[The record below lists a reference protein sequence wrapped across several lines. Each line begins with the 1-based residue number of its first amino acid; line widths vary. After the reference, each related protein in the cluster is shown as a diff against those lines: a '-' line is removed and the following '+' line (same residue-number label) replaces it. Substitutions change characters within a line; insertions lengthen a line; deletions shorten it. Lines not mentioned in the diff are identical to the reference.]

1 MPAVNRGG
9 ALRAPITTIDVR
21 LYDYDMPT
29 KAYTTGTH
37 SIVVY
42 YDGGIVAN
50 GNTQNGRWY
59 SSQLQLQQSKG
70 AVITIALQDASISS
84 VGCATVSFY
93 ADDAKIQNGT
103 IHVKLYCRTQ
113 YAFVWPQAYMTQ
125 YVNDLMYAVCV
136 EPNDISFNTSAFV
149 NFCGCGQALMDNFN
163 GELWDNGYSIE
174 DTDIMQDDADEWWL
188 MISNNSAEFPYTV
201 IASNIPKESMASGL
215 AAFLQ
220 SAGVGRVFYV
230 QALQLG
236 ELVSSF

>member
-1 MPAVNRGG
+1 M

-21 LYDYDMPT
+21 LYDYAMPT
-29 KAYTTGTH
+29 KAHTAGTY

-42 YDGGIVAN
+42 YDGRIVAN

-70 AVITIALQDASISS
+70 AVITIALKAASITS

-103 IHVKLYCRTQ
+103 MHVKLYCRTK

-125 YVNDLMYAVCV
+125 YVNDLMYAVYAD
-136 EPNDISFNTSAFV
+136 PYDAYFNIQAFV
-149 NFCGCGQALMDNFN
+149 DVCGSGQALTDNFN
-163 GELWDNGYSIE
+163 GELWDSGYSIE
-174 DTDIMQDDADEWWL
+174 DTDIITMQADAKEWWSL
-188 MISNNSAEFPYTV
+188 FSNNSTEIEYTV
-201 IASNIPKESMASGL
+201 IASNIPEESMAFGL
-215 AAFLQ
+215 VDFLE
-220 SAGVGRVFYV
+220 SASVGSVFYV
-230 QALQLG
+230 QALRFG